1 MRDFDGIK
9 IEEKIESEIEK
20 CLENLSYKYLITIDF
35 KDKNLNNRTI
45 AYSLNGNRFTQNNKN
60 SFSRIIKEASKEN
73 IKYFKNILLKKW
85 INNDEVLQEHN
96 FDATIEKTLKEL
108 RRVVENSKLS
118 FRMEFLQSINEL
130 ENRLELEKNNYN

>member
-45 AYSLNGNRFTQNNKN
+45 AYSLNGNRFAQNNKN

-73 IKYFKNILLKKW
+73 IKYFKNILLKKM
-85 INNDEVLQEHN
+85 D
-96 FDATIEKTLKEL
+96 K
-108 RRVVENSKLS
+108 
-118 FRMEFLQSINEL
+118 
-130 ENRLELEKNNYN
+130 